1 MAEFLDKTGLAYFW
15 GKVKEKLN
23 NKADNDKYKIDT
35 FTTQKVTYS
44 GKRLDELVKAVYL
57 TDISKNNFLQTF
69 PSGYHIACILAVY
82 ASYFDESGIKLNVP
96 RPCEIWPLSLRP
108 PQFANAGDI
117 QVWSVNLTEDTP
129 ISTGEQAM
137 LTLLLEK
144 D

>member
-1 MAEFLDKTGLAYFW
+1 MEYLDKTGLAYFW

-23 NKADNDKYKIDT
+23 KKADNDKYMIDT

-69 PSGYHIACILAVY
+69 PSGYHIACILAVH

-96 RPCEIWPLSLRP
+96 RPCEIWPLTLRP
-108 PQFANAGDI
+108 PHLANAGDI

-129 ISTGEQAM
+129 MSTGEQAM